1 MSKRWQY
8 NTNNNEAEVLKI
20 EKSFNVNK
28 LVSQI
33 MVNRGIYKKDA
44 KVFLNPTR
52 YDFHNSFEMPDMEK
66 AVNRIIEAIDKKE
79 KTIIYGDYDVDGIT
93 STTVLKCFLEERG
106 LHTDY
111 YIPNRLNEGY
121 GLNKL
126 AIEKIAKEGYSLIIT
141 VDCGITAIEEV
152 KLAKDFGI
160 DTIITDHHEPAEG
173 LPNDAIA
180 IIDCKRKD
188 NTYPFRELCGAGVA
202 FKIIQAISQKMNL
215 DEKEYLK
222 FLDIVCIGTI
232 SEIVPLKDENRVIT
246 KLGLKLINCTKN
258 IGLQALINSTGYKI
272 IDSASVAFGLAP
284 RINACGRMGDAD
296 TAIKLFLSKNIEEAT
311 TIVNKM
317 QDYNLKRQSEELK
330 IYEDALKQIEEN
342 NFDKEDAIILAGKN
356 WHTGVIGIVS
366 SKITEKYYRPS
377 ILIGYKENE
386 EIGKG
391 SRKKYTRI

>member
-8 NTNNNEAEVLKI
+8 NTNKNDAEVLKI
-20 EKSFNVNK
+20 EQSLKVNR
-28 LVSQI
+28 LISQI
-33 MVNRGIYKKDA
+33 MVNRGIYENDA
-44 KVFLNPTR
+44 RIFLNPTR
-52 YDFHNSFEMPDMEK
+52 YDFHNPFEMKDLEK
-66 AVNRIIEAIDKKE
+66 AINRILHAIDKKE

-121 GLNKL
+121 GLNKT
-126 AIEKIAKEGYSLIIT
+126 AIEKIAKDGYSLIIT

-160 DTIITDHHEPAEG
+160 DTIITDHHEPAEE

-188 NTYPFRELCGAGVA
+188 NKYPFRELCGAGVA

-232 SEIVPLKDENRVIT
+232 SDIVPLKDENRVIT

-258 IGLQALINSTGYKI
+258 IALQALINSTGYKI

-296 TAIKLFLSKNIEEAT
+296 TAIKLFLSKNIEEAN
-311 TIVNKM
+311 ILVNKM

-342 NFDKEDAIILAGKN
+342 NLDKEDAIILAGKN

>member
-8 NTNNNEAEVLKI
+8 NTNKNYAEVLKI
-20 EKSFNVNK
+20 EQSLKVNR
-28 LVSQI
+28 LISQI
-33 MVNRGIYKKDA
+33 MVNRGIYENDA
-44 KVFLNPTR
+44 RIFLKPTR
-52 YDFHNSFEMPDMEK
+52 YDFHNPFEMKDLEK
-66 AVNRIIEAIDKKE
+66 AINRIMHAIDKKE

-126 AIEKIAKEGYSLIIT
+126 AIEKIAKDGYSLIIT

-152 KLAKDFGI
+152 KLAKGLGI
-160 DTIITDHHEPAEG
+160 DTIITDHHEPAEE

-188 NTYPFRELCGAGVA
+188 NKYPFRELCGAGVA

-232 SEIVPLKDENRVIT
+232 SDIVPLKDENRVIT

-258 IGLQALINSTGYKI
+258 IGLQALINSIGYKI

-296 TAIKLFLSKNIEEAT
+296 TAIKLFLSKNIEEAN
-311 TIVNKM
+311 ILVNKM